1 MKLLFAKTILAANI
15 RAATSESAG
24 VVVVAD
30 NFANA
35 KDGESWVQLSPFGRF
50 PNQLGLQVFTA
61 DDAKNI
67 CNEFN
72 GVLGLPQ
79 RMMGLPFYIGHPDHP
94 AFRDQYKDTRS
105 YGRVKELECRHDA
118 GCATCNT
125 FANSTGGVPCE
136 VHGLFGRT
144 KWNDE
149 GKQLIANE
157 TFNGHSVNWR
167 LRKVGGEWHPFSLKS
182 VGFTNEPNIPVKPI
196 FAANEADEMET
207 ALLERRFCKMTV
219 MRAVTAANEMAF
231 PPLNPDQRY
240 GRAAAS
246 AWTATAN
253 AESVNTQEAHERAAS
268 LHDVAATL
276 AAYEGAK
283 SEKWSAPQ
291 THNDNAAKHRRA
303 AAKLAPKYKALAK
316 VRRK

>member
-24 VVVVAD
+24 VIVVAD

-50 PNQLGLQVFTA
+50 PNQLGMQVFTA

-72 GVLGLPQ
+72 GVLSLPQ

-94 AFRDQYKDTRS
+94 AFKDQYKDTRS

-118 GCATCNT
+118 SCATCNT
-125 FANSTGGVPCE
+125 FANSTGEVPCE

-196 FAANEADEMET
+196 FAANEADAIET
-207 ALLERRFCKMTV
+207 ALLERRFCRMTV
-219 MRAVTAANEMAF
+219 MRSVTAANQTTPEAEASKLVANVKAYRKMTKLGKVIIVKEHSRSDERVGTPRKNESGEWEVPVYVNGKRDEAKTYYTDDKDDAF
-231 PPLNPDQRY
+231 
-240 GRAAAS
+240 
-246 AWTATAN
+246 ATAKHMT
-253 AESVNTQEAHERAAS
+253 ESRS
-268 LHDVAATL
+268 
-276 AAYEGAK
+276 K
-283 SEKWSAPQ
+283 
-291 THNDNAAKHRRA
+291 
-303 AAKLAPKYKALAK
+303 
-316 VRRK
+316 